1 MKERLLELVRS
12 APTPLHARNA
22 VREYLQARIL
32 GSMQRAGAMVPLAFL
47 GGTALRFLYTI
58 QRYSED
64 LDFALERNRNSY
76 DFRAY
81 LRSIRAEGY
90 AVSLKVS
97 DQKTV
102 HSAFVRFAGLL
113 HETGLSPHRD
123 EVLAVK
129 IEVDTNPP
137 FGAGLPPPW
146 ARCAADKQR
155 ATKRNGQGEGKLAQR
170 GGRSTAQAG
179 LGSCPQR
186 RPPADRDRR
195 RLAPA
200 HVGQYATVTQRTA

>member
-81 LRSIRAEGY
+81 LRSIRADFEAEGY
-90 AVSLKVS
+90 
-97 DQKTV
+97 
-102 HSAFVRFAGLL
+102 VR
-113 HETGLSPHRD
+113 
-123 EVLAVK
+123 
-129 IEVDTNPP
+129 
-137 FGAGLPPPW
+137 
-146 ARCAADKQR
+146 
-155 ATKRNGQGEGKLAQR
+155 KLAQR

-200 HVGQYATVTQRTA
+200 HVGQYAPVTQRTA